1 MNITRSTTVKEIL
14 AARSDA
20 IEVFLQHGVDVP
32 LECDESIHECEL
44 ELCDSMCHIDD
55 IDALIRDLQNFFDAR
70 SVAGA
75 F

>member
-1 MNITRSTTVKEIL
+1 MIITRSTTVKEIL
-14 AARSDA
+14 AAYPDS

-55 IDALIRDLQNFFDAR
+55 IDGLIRDLQTFIDAR
-70 SVAGA
+70 PVAQA
-75 F
+75 S